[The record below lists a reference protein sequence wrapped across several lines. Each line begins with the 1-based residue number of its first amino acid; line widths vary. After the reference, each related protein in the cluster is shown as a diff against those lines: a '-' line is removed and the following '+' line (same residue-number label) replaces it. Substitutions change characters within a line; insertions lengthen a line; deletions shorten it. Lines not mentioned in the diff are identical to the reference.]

1 LIQSEDAMTVKPIP
15 EGHRSITPYL
25 CIDGADQAIDFYKKA
40 FGATELFRMAQPDG
54 RIGHAEIRIGDSRIM
69 LADEYPD
76 MDFRS
81 PKHYGGSPIGI
92 HLYVDDVDATVNRA
106 IAAGAH
112 LLKQVSDQFYGDR
125 NGAVQDPYGH
135 RWYVSTHIEDLS
147 TEEIERRRAA
157 LQIAGEADL

>member
-1 LIQSEDAMTVKPIP
+1 MTVKPIP
-15 EGHRSITPYL
+15 EGYRSITPYL
-25 CIDGADQAIDFYKKA
+25 CIDGAAQAIDFYKKA

-54 RIGHAEIRIGDSRIM
+54 RIGHAEIGIGDSRIM

-157 LQIAGEADL
+157 LQIAGEADV

>member
-1 LIQSEDAMTVKPIP
+1 MTVKPIP
-15 EGHRSITPYL
+15 EGYRSITPYL
-25 CIDGADQAIDFYKKA
+25 CVDGAAQAIDFYKRA

-157 LQIAGEADL
+157 LQIAGEADV